1 MEVNNEKP
9 LSVWVDARLASLC
22 PDDTWQPNVDV
33 GLARLKAMSTS
44 GGRFN
49 RRWIWTAAVA
59 AAICLSLGILQSPRS
74 LAHKC
79 VECSLAVWKAFAS
92 VGSAQT
98 NVQPKSTNRVSVLKP
113 APSVTFQTLD
123 GRSVSLAQ
131 YRGKVV
137 LLNFW
142 GTWCDVCRSEIPEL
156 IKLQKEYGN
165 RGFTVLGIAMEDK
178 KSDVVSYVAKPQF
191 DIDGQK
197 VAMNYPVM
205 LGSDEVAAKFGGFL
219 GYPDSFVISKDGEVV
234 EKVMGAID
242 ADSASQLI
250 RRLLRR
256 EGES

>member
-1 MEVNNEKP
+1 MGGAKWRKTGDCRRASIGLSTNVSGTVRLKKIARAEGAQDEDME
-9 LSVWVDARLASLC
+9 LSFRIRIDSSALLHRDRLRSQRRRRTDGKHDERCVSSETSAERNVPDARRA
-22 PDDTWQPNVDV
+22 V
-33 GLARLKAMSTS
+33 GEF
-44 GGRFN
+44 G
-49 RRWIWTAAVA
+49 
-59 AAICLSLGILQSPRS
+59 AISRQG
-74 LAHKC
+74 
-79 VECSLAVWKAFAS
+79 
-92 VGSAQT
+92 
-98 NVQPKSTNRVSVLKP
+98 
-113 APSVTFQTLD
+113 
-123 GRSVSLAQ
+123 
-131 YRGKVV
+131 V

-142 GTWCDVCRSEIPEL
+142 GTWCAVCRAEIPEL

-191 DIDGQK
+191 DIDGQQ
-197 VAMNYPVM
+197 VTMNYPVM
-205 LGSDEVAAKFGGFL
+205 LGSDEAAANFGGFL

>member
-1 MEVNNEKP
+1 MKTWSSRSEFALILA
-9 LSVWVDARLASLC
+9 LSCTGTGCAH
-22 PDDTWQPNVDV
+22 
-33 GLARLKAMSTS
+33 S
-44 GGRFN
+44 GGAGQ
-49 RRWIWTAAVA
+49 TASTTNGV
-59 AAICLSLGILQSPRS
+59 
-74 LAHKC
+74 
-79 VECSLAVWKAFAS
+79 
-92 VGSAQT
+92 SA
-98 NVQPKSTNRVSVLKP
+98 LKP

-142 GTWCDVCRSEIPEL
+142 GTWCAVCRSEIPEL

-191 DIDGQK
+191 DIDGQQ

-242 ADSASQLI
+242 TDSASQLI

>member
-1 MEVNNEKP
+1 MKTWSSHSEFALILA
-9 LSVWVDARLASLC
+9 LSCIGTGCAR
-22 PDDTWQPNVDV
+22 
-33 GLARLKAMSTS
+33 S
-44 GGRFN
+44 GGTGQ
-49 RRWIWTAAVA
+49 TA
-59 AAICLSLGILQSPRS
+59 ST
-74 LAHKC
+74 
-79 VECSLAVWKAFAS
+79 
-92 VGSAQT
+92 T
-98 NVQPKSTNRVSVLKP
+98 NGALVVKR

-123 GRSVSLAQ
+123 GRSVGLAQ

-142 GTWCDVCRSEIPEL
+142 GTWCGVCRSEIPEL
-156 IKLQKEYGN
+156 IKLQKEYGK

-191 DIDGQK
+191 DIDGQQ
-197 VAMNYPVM
+197 VPMNYPVM
-205 LGSDEVAAKFGGFL
+205 LGGDEVAAKFGGFL

-234 EKVMGAID
+234 EKIMGAID

>member
-1 MEVNNEKP
+1 MKTWSSRSAFALILA
-9 LSVWVDARLASLC
+9 LSC
-22 PDDTWQPNVDV
+22 I
-33 GLARLKAMSTS
+33 STGCAHS
-44 GGRFN
+44 GGTGQTASTTN
-49 RRWIWTAAVA
+49 R
-59 AAICLSLGILQSPRS
+59 
-74 LAHKC
+74 
-79 VECSLAVWKAFAS
+79 AS
-92 VGSAQT
+92 V
-98 NVQPKSTNRVSVLKP
+98 LEP

-142 GTWCDVCRSEIPEL
+142 GTWCGVCRSEIPDL

-165 RGFTVLGIAMEDK
+165 LGFTVLGIAMEDK

-191 DIDGQK
+191 HIDGQQ

-205 LGSDEVAAKFGGFL
+205 LGGDEVAAKFGGFL
-219 GYPDSFVISKDGEVV
+219 GYPNSFVISKDGEVV
-234 EKVMGAID
+234 ERVMGAID